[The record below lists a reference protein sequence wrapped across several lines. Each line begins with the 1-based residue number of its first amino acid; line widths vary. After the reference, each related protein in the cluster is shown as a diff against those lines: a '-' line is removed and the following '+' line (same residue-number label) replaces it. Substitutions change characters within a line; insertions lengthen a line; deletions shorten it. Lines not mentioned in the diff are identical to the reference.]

1 MSEEKKE
8 PWLNHMALMTV
19 ILAVC
24 ATLSTF
30 KGGGYSTLSVISQT
44 MASDQWAFYQAKSTK
59 QHLYELQLE
68 QFRLNL
74 LAQPANSEVAHAYQ
88 AKIAE
93 YEAKVKKYA
102 GEKAQIE
109 TKAKEL
115 ETQRDDAKRHGK
127 PFGMAVMFLQVAILL
142 NSIAG
147 LMKNKRIWW
156 VAIPIGMVGAV
167 FFLDGFFL
175 LF

>member
-1 MSEEKKE
+1 MGIA
-8 PWLNHMALMTV
+8 PL
-19 ILAVC
+19 
-24 ATLSTF
+24 F
-30 KGGGYSTLSVISQT
+30 
-44 MASDQWAFYQAKSTK
+44 
-59 QHLYELQLE
+59 
-68 QFRLNL
+68 
-74 LAQPANSEVAHAYQ
+74 
-88 AKIAE
+88 IAE
-93 YEAKVKKYA
+93 YEGKVKKYA

-115 ETQRDDAKRHGK
+115 EIQRDDAKRHGK

-156 VAIPIGMVGAV
+156 TAIPIGMVGAV